1 MAQIKKIVK
10 KMAVIILICIALIAI
25 AGIIFIHQPQFGKA
39 PSGQR
44 LERIKQSPNYKD
56 GQFHNRY
63 PTNLLPEGYTMAGE
77 IYRTFFRNNPRKF
90 PTDTIPSTKTDLLSL
105 PIDSNVLVWFGHSS
119 YFMQIDGKRFLI
131 DPVLSGSASPLP
143 FGVKSFKGT
152 DIYTADDIPEIDYLL
167 ITHDHFDHLDY
178 KTIMA
183 LKPKIKNV
191 VCGLGVGEHFEY
203 WKFDKDRIIEKDWD
217 ETINVGENFNIHT
230 ATAQHGSGRLKS
242 TYKTLWLSFVIEAP
256 TSKIYVGGDSGYEKH
271 FAEIGKKFGW
281 FDLAILDNGQYG
293 EDGFTSIHM
302 SPKFA
307 LQASKDLNAKRLFP
321 VHSAKFVLSRHPW
334 DEPMKRIT
342 ELSKKTQTPLG
353 MPMIGETVHLND
365 STQVFS
371 QWWKGIN

>member
-1 MAQIKKIVK
+1 MFLIKKIVK
-10 KMAVIILICIALIAI
+10 KMVIIILICIALIAI
-25 AGIIFIHQPQFGKA
+25 ASYIFIQQPQFGKE

-44 LERIKQSPNYKD
+44 LERIKHSPNFND
-56 GQFHNRY
+56 GKFQNRY
-63 PTNLLPEGYTMAGE
+63 PTNLLPEGFTMAGE
-77 IYRTFFRNNPRKF
+77 IYRTFFRNNPRKY
-90 PTDTIPSTKTDLLSL
+90 PTDTIPSIKTDLLSI
-105 PIDSNVLVWFGHSS
+105 PIDSNILVWFGHSS
-119 YFMQIDGKRFLI
+119 YYMQIDGKRFLI

-203 WKFDKDRIIEKDWD
+203 WKFDKDGIIEMDWD
-217 ETINVGENFNIHT
+217 ERINVGENFNIYA

-242 TYKTLWLSFVIEAP
+242 TYKTLWLSFIIEAP
-256 TSKIYVGGDSGYEKH
+256 TFKIYVGGDSGYEKH
-271 FAEIGKKFGW
+271 FAEIGEKFGS

-302 SPKFA
+302 SPKFT

-342 ELSKKTQTPLG
+342 ELSKETQMPLV
-353 MPMIGETVHLND
+353 MPMIGQTVNLNNN
-365 STQVFS
+365 TQVFN